1 MFDLFRSREK
11 TVRIFLGAL
20 LLLVALSMLTY
31 LVPSYNTGSN
41 TSDTI
46 IAEIGK
52 DDVITVQE
60 VQRLI
65 QNTVR
70 GRQLPP
76 DVLPTYLPTMVDQI
90 VMERA
95 MAYESA
101 RLGFQVTDA
110 DLADTIRQTAPA
122 LFQDGRFVGA
132 DAYAAM
138 LAQQNLTIGEFE
150 SDLRRQILIS
160 RLRDVAIEGTIVT
173 PLEIEQA
180 FRKKNE
186 KIKIEYVKI
195 SNDKYKAEVQPSAE
209 EVQNFYKANTLRY
222 QTPETKNLA
231 ILIADPAKMEQTA
244 TPADADLRRLYNQ
257 NQESFRTPERVKV
270 RHILLK
276 TDGKP
281 ASEDPKIKAK
291 AEDLLKQIRGG
302 ADFAALAKKNSED
315 TGSAANGGEYPGWV
329 TRGQTVPEFEKAAF
343 SLKPGQTSDLVKT
356 QYGYHIIQVLQHQDA
371 GLRPFEEAKSELAAQ
386 WKKQSVNDAMNK
398 ISDTAQA
405 VLQKDPAH
413 PEKVAA
419 GLNMQLVRVDGFA
432 AGQTVKEIGPIPDFD
447 QAVAALKKGEAS
459 QLLALTDNRV
469 ALVLVTDVT
478 PPRPQTFEEVQ
489 SKIRDAMVQNKLA
502 AAVQNHARELVE
514 KAKSMGGDLAKAA
527 KAMGLEVKTSGE
539 IDRSGTIP
547 GLGSANYVQEGF
559 TSPDGT
565 VFGPIATPD
574 GTVVAKLLAHVD
586 PDLSKLPEQRAALR
600 DEIKSQKARDRNS
613 LFEAGLREA
622 LIKQGKIKIHQ
633 PVIDRLLAGYHS

>member
-11 TVRIFLGAL
+11 SVRILLGAL

-31 LVPSYNTGSN
+31 LVPNYNTGSN

-52 DDVITVQE
+52 DDVITLPE

-76 DVLPTYLPTMVDQI
+76 DVLPNYVPTMVDQM
-90 VMERA
+90 VTERA
-95 MAYESA
+95 LAYEAA

-110 DLADTIRQTAPA
+110 DLADTIRQSAPG
-122 LFQDGRFVGA
+122 LFQDGRFVGK
-132 DAYAAM
+132 DAYASM
-138 LAQQNLTIGEFE
+138 LAQQNISIAEFE
-150 SDLRRQILIS
+150 SDLRRQILVT
-160 RLRDVAIEGTIVT
+160 RLREVAIEGTIVT

-180 FRKKNE
+180 YRKKNE

-195 SNDKYKAEVQPSAE
+195 PNDKYRAEVQPSAGE
-209 EVQNFYKANTLRY
+209 IQNFYKANNARY
-222 QTPETKNLA
+222 RTPETKNLA

-244 TPADADLRRLYNQ
+244 TPADADLRRMYTQ
-257 NQESFRTPERVKV
+257 NLDSFRTPERVKV

-281 ASEDPKIKAK
+281 ASEEPKIKAK

-315 TGSAANGGEYPGWV
+315 TGSAANGGAMPDWV
-329 TRGQTVPEFEKAAF
+329 TRGQTVPEFERAAF
-343 SLKPGQTSDLVKT
+343 SLKPGQTSDLIKT
-356 QYGYHIIQVLQHQDA
+356 QYGYHIIQVLQHEDA
-371 GLRPFEEAKSELAAQ
+371 RLRSFEEAKSELAVQ
-386 WKKQSVNDAMNK
+386 GKKQSVNDAMNK

-405 VLQKDPAH
+405 ALQKDPAH

-419 GLNMQLVRVDGFA
+419 DLNMQLVRVDGFA
-432 AGQTVKEIGPIPDFD
+432 AGQTVKEIGASPDFD

-459 QLLALTDNRV
+459 QLLALPDNKV
-469 ALVLVTDVT
+469 ALALVTDVT

-489 SKIRDAMVQNKLA
+489 NKIRDTIMQNRLVV
-502 AAVQNHARELVE
+502 AVQNHARELVE

-527 KAMGLEVKTSGE
+527 KTMGLQVKTSGE
-539 IDRSGTIP
+539 IDRLGSVE
-547 GLGSANYVQEGF
+547 GLGSAAYVQEGF
-559 TSPDGT
+559 TRPDGT
-565 VFGPIATPD
+565 VFGPISTPD
-574 GTVVAKLLAHVD
+574 ATVVAKVLQHAD
-586 PDLSKLPEQRAALR
+586 PDLSKLPEQRVALR
-600 DEIKSQKARDRNS
+600 DEIKGQKGRDRNS
-613 LFEAGLREA
+613 LFETGLRDA

-633 PVIDRLLAGYHS
+633 DVINRLLASYRG

>member
-11 TVRIFLGAL
+11 SVRILLGAL

-31 LVPSYNTGSN
+31 LVPNYNTGSD

-46 IAEIGK
+46 VAEIGK
-52 DDVITVQE
+52 DDVVTLPE

-76 DVLPTYLPTMVDQI
+76 SVLPNYVPTMVDQL
-90 VMERA
+90 VTERA
-95 MAYESA
+95 LAYEAA

-110 DLADTIRQTAPA
+110 DLADTIRQTAPG
-122 LFQDGRFVGA
+122 LFQDGKFVGR
-132 DAYAAM
+132 DTYAAM
-138 LAQQNLTIGEFE
+138 LAQQNLSIAEFE

-180 FRKKNE
+180 YRKKNE
-186 KIKIEYVKI
+186 KIKIEYVKVPI
-195 SNDKYKAEVQPSAE
+195 DKYKAEVQPSAAE
-209 EVQNFYKANTLRY
+209 IQAYYKANTARY
-222 QTPETKNLA
+222 QTPETKSLA
-231 ILIADPAKMEQTA
+231 ILMADPAKMEAAAAPT
-244 TPADADLRRLYNQ
+244 DADLRRVYGQ
-257 NQESFRTPERVKV
+257 NQDSFRTPERIKV

-302 ADFAALAKKNSED
+302 ADFAALAKKSSED
-315 TGSAANGGEYPGWV
+315 TGSAANGGAMPDWV
-329 TRGQTVPEFEKAAF
+329 TRGQTVPEFEKTAF

-356 QYGYHIIQVLQHQDA
+356 QYGYHIIQVLQHEDA
-371 GLRPFEEAKSELAAQ
+371 RLRPFEEAKAELAAQ
-386 WKKQSVNDAMNK
+386 AKKQSVGDAMNK

-405 VLQKDPAH
+405 TLQKDPAN
-413 PEKVAA
+413 PDKVAA
-419 GLNMQLVRVDGFA
+419 SLNMQLVRVNGYT
-432 AGQTVKEIGPIPDFD
+432 AGQTVKEIGANPDFD
-447 QAVAALKKGEAS
+447 QAVTALKKGEVS
-459 QLLALTDNRV
+459 QLLALSENRV
-469 ALVLVTDVT
+469 AVALLVDST
-478 PPRPQTFEEVQ
+478 PPRPQAFEEVQ
-489 SKIRDAMVQNKLA
+489 NQIRDLMVQNRVAL
-502 AAVQNHARELVE
+502 AVQTHAKELVD

-527 KAMGLEVKTSGE
+527 KSMGLEVKTSGD
-539 IDRSGTIP
+539 IDRSGSIE
-547 GLGSANYVQEGF
+547 GLGSATYIQEGF
-559 TSPDGT
+559 TRPDGT
-565 VFGPIATPD
+565 VFGPISTPD
-574 GTVVAKLLAHVD
+574 STVVAKVLGHGD
-586 PDLSKLPEQRAALR
+586 PDLSKLPEQRVALR

-633 PVIDRLLAGYHS
+633 EVINRLIAGYRG

>member
-31 LVPSYNTGSN
+31 LVPSYGTGSN

-52 DDVITVQE
+52 DDVITLPE

-70 GRQLPP
+70 GRQLPA
-76 DVLPTYLPTMVDQI
+76 DVLPTYLPTLVDQL
-90 VMERA
+90 VTERA
-95 MAYESA
+95 LAYEST

-110 DLADTIRQTAPA
+110 DLADTIRQSAPG

-160 RLRDVAIEGTIVT
+160 RLRDVALEGTIVA

-186 KIKIEYVKI
+186 KIKIEYAKI
-195 SNDKYKAEVQPSAE
+195 PNDKYRAEVQPSAE
-209 EVQNFYKANTLRY
+209 EVQNFYKANNARY
-222 QTPETKNLA
+222 QSPETKNLA
-231 ILIADPAKMEQTA
+231 ILIADPAKMEQAA
-244 TPADADLRRLYNQ
+244 TPADADLRRLYSQ
-257 NQESFRTPERVKV
+257 NQDSFRTPERVKV

-276 TDGKP
+276 TDAKP
-281 ASEDPKIKAK
+281 ASEEPKIKAK

-315 TGSAANGGEYPGWV
+315 PGSAANGGEYPGWV
-329 TRGQTVPEFEKAAF
+329 AHGQTVPEFEKAAF

-356 QYGYHIIQVLQHQDA
+356 QYGYHIIQVLQHEDA
-371 GLRPFEEAKSELAAQ
+371 GLRPFEEAKTELAAQ

-405 VLQKDPAH
+405 ALQKDAAH
-413 PEKVAA
+413 PEKAAA

-432 AGQTVKEIGPIPDFD
+432 AGQPVKEIGPNPDFD

-459 QLLALTDNRV
+459 QLLALADNKV

-478 PPRPQTFEEVQ
+478 PPRPQAFEEVQ
-489 SKIRDAMVQNKLA
+489 NKIRDMMVQNRLA
-502 AAVQNHARELVE
+502 MAVQDHAKELLD

-527 KAMGLEVKTSGE
+527 KSMGLEVKTSGDF
-539 IDRSGTIP
+539 DRSGSVE
-547 GLGSANYVQEGF
+547 GLGSANYLQEGF
-559 TSPDGT
+559 TRPDGT
-565 VFGPIATPD
+565 VFGPISTPD
-574 GTVVAKLLAHVD
+574 GTVVAKLLQHVE
-586 PDLSKLPEQRAALR
+586 PDLSKLPEQRVALR
-600 DEIKSQKARDRNS
+600 DELKSQKARDRNA
-613 LFEAGLREA
+613 LFEAGLRDA
-622 LIKQGKIKIHQ
+622 LVKQGKVKIHQ
-633 PVIDRLLAGYHS
+633 GVIDRLLAGYRS

>member
-1 MFDLFRSREK
+1 
-11 TVRIFLGAL
+11 
-20 LLLVALSMLTY
+20 
-31 LVPSYNTGSN
+31 
-41 TSDTI
+41 
-46 IAEIGK
+46 
-52 DDVITVQE
+52 
-60 VQRLI
+60 
-65 QNTVR
+65 
-70 GRQLPP
+70 
-76 DVLPTYLPTMVDQI
+76 
-90 VMERA
+90 MERA

-110 DLADTIRQTAPA
+110 DLADTIRQSAPG

-231 ILIADPAKMEQTA
+231 ILIADPAKMEQAA
-244 TPADADLRRLYNQ
+244 TPADADLRRMYNQ

-419 GLNMQLVRVDGFA
+419 GLNMELVRVDGFA
-432 AGQTVKEIGPIPDFD
+432 AGQTVKEIGPSPDFD

-459 QLLALTDNRV
+459 QLLALTDNKV

-565 VFGPIATPD
+565 VFGPISTPD
-574 GTVVAKLLAHVD
+574 GTVVAKLLAHVE
-586 PDLSKLPEQRAALR
+586 PDLSKLPEQRVALR